1 VTYRD
6 DHDAAIARAEALE
19 REAAQLR
26 EKTARLEAENEVL
39 AKERAELAAKVE
51 APRRALA
58 RLAGKDA
65 VARSEA
71 LERREPGALVSSALH
86 AHTGLATLASAAPT
100 LAAIVAAAAAGVPGG
115 FFAITVFAVL
125 AGGVLLLRRLIGF
138 DERRERALLASLP
151 LPLDIAAYLAYLDEP
166 RTPAAY
172 VTVRV
177 ELESD
182 PDDSA
187 RAQIVRAVAHAQPGA
202 KGRID
207 GSVLTVTSHAI
218 RTETSGQPDNIRL
231 HRWVR
236 RLIARALL
244 PIAAAHPVR
253 RITIE

>member
-6 DHDAAIARAEALE
+6 DHDAALARAEALE
-19 REAAQLR
+19 REAAELR

-39 AKERAELAAKVE
+39 AKERALLAEQVE

-58 RLAGKDA
+58 RIAGDDA

-71 LERREPGALVSSALH
+71 LERRAPGALVSSALH
-86 AHTGLATLASAAPT
+86 AHTGLATLASLTPLAFV
-100 LAAIVAAAAAGVPGG
+100 LAAATVGVTGG
-115 FFAITVFAVL
+115 PLVLMIGFAIFI
-125 AGGVLLLRRLIGF
+125 GVRWLRSLMAF
-138 DERRERALLASLP
+138 DERRERQLLASLP
-151 LPLDIAAYLAYLDEP
+151 LPLDIAAYLAYLDQP
-166 RTPAAY
+166 RAPAAS

-177 ELESD
+177 ELERE
-182 PDDSA
+182 PDDAA
-187 RAQIVRAVAHAQPGA
+187 RAQIVRAVAHAQPDA

-218 RTETSGQPDNIRL
+218 QTEIAGKPDNVHL

-253 RITIE
+253 RITID